1 VQKPSI
7 SIVTVCRNAAMV
19 LDKTIQSVLNQTDKD
34 FEYLIIDGLSTDST
48 ARIVAKYSDRV
59 AVFLSER
66 DNGIYDAMNKGVAL
80 ASGEFVL
87 FMNAGDVFENP
98 NVLGRIRQTL
108 GTAHVVYG
116 DVVVDFGQGILF
128 HKQSKPIDKLYRGM
142 ICSHQSLLVAR
153 QLLLDHP
160 FSLSFKIAADY
171 HQLLA
176 CAKAGAVFQRINYAI
191 ARVSAGGVSDVKQV
205 ETYMEYIRAVREVNP
220 EQKQDVWC
228 LELGLLQISFRTL
241 IKKILPSSAHSY
253 VRRLKALFNSSSSV

>member
-1 VQKPSI
+1 
-7 SIVTVCRNAAMV
+7 VCRNAAMV
-19 LDKTIQSVLNQTDKD
+19 LDKTIQSVLDQTDKD

-59 AVFLSER
+59 TVFLSEK
-66 DNGIYDAMNKGVAL
+66 DLGIYDAMNKGAAL

-87 FMNAGDVFENP
+87 FMNAGDVFENS
-98 NVLGRIRQTL
+98 NVLGRIRQAI
-108 GTAHVVYG
+108 GNAHVLYG

-128 HKQSKPIDKLYRGM
+128 HKQSKSKDKLYRGM

-176 CAKAGAVFQRINYAI
+176 CAKAGAIFQSMNYAI
-191 ARVSAGGVSDVKQV
+191 ARVTAGGVSDVKQV
-205 ETYMEYIRAVREVNP
+205 ETYREYIRAVREVSP
-220 EQKQDVWC
+220 EKKKDIWF
-228 LELGLLQISFRTL
+228 LELGLLQISLRNL
-241 IKKILPSSAHSY
+241 VKKILPSSTHFY
-253 VRRLKALFNSSSSV
+253 VRRLKAFFNSSSSV